1 MYFNCKQHRNE
12 TESQLH
18 IFNSKFGARIRQHI
32 YIYIQWTATSSSGC
46 GSRGTRSS
54 NNKSKHVFLH
64 FPFWCKT
71 HICAIAL
78 RKTKL
83 RFSFF
88 CWCVFFRLI
97 YNAFFFKLVLQCGVR
112 VYTNGKSKPKEAQN
126 EYYDEWFGLQK
137 CGCRHEHR
145 QHSVSLV
152 LTACAYLIK
161 KTFQIFNWIERM
173 TFVYTWKCREAHV
186 RRIAWTK
193 WQNKW
198 VEILFYSIEIF
209 HDTIVYWL
217 NWLIGT
223 FPRHIMLIVHDFISI
238 ASIAL
243 LRQQYHVSF

>member
-1 MYFNCKQHRNE
+1 MKPKANCTFSIVSLVLAFAN
-12 TESQLH
+12 
-18 IFNSKFGARIRQHI
+18 I
-32 YIYIQWTATSSSGC
+32 YIYTYNERQPAVVDVAAVALAAATTN
-46 GSRGTRSS
+46 RNMFFYIFHFDAR
-54 NNKSKHVFLH
+54 HIYARLH
-64 FPFWCKT
+64 YAKQNYDS
-71 HICAIAL
+71 L
-78 RKTKL
+78 
-83 RFSFF
+83 FF
-88 CWCVFFRLI
+88 AGVFFFGWFTMR
-97 YNAFFFKLVLQCGVR
+97 FFFKLVLQCGVR